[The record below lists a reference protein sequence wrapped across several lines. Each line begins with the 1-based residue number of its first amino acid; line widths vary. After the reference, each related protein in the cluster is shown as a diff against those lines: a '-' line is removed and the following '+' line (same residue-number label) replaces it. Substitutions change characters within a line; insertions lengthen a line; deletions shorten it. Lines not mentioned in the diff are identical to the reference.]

1 MKLGLGHFV
10 DRAMYQDYLRRL
22 DVRAVLSHYGAEN
35 QREEPGADGTTEVI
49 HSCLLD
55 KVDPHHAHGD
65 SNPSAAANIEKK
77 LFICYSYWAGDLI
90 QLIMRMEGK
99 DTITGVL
106 PVLGA
111 FLGEATESAEDITAE
126 IDAIFAAAESE
137 YQPPPPVY
145 SDRLLAPW
153 AVVHPYLAE
162 RGIDVDTAS
171 RLKIGWR
178 EEDNR
183 IVIPHFWE
191 NRLVGWQARTVPDRP
206 GQWPGTAD
214 PVPKYKSSFSFPKS
228 STLYNYDQARTHNR
242 CVVVESPFSVIKAE
256 ALGIPG
262 VVATFGAKV
271 SRCQHDLLAA
281 FDRVTVWMD
290 GDTAGRGAERRI
302 VRALAR
308 RVDLYVVTPD
318 AERDLG
324 DCATREEIESKLEA
338 ARPAW
343 MLLSEWDREDCCGR

>member
-99 DTITGVL
+99 DTVTGVL
-106 PVLGA
+106 PVPGA
-111 FLGEATESAEDITAE
+111 FLGETTESAEDITAE
-126 IDAIFAAAESE
+126 IDTIFAAAESE

-145 SDRLLAPW
+145 LRPPAGPW
-153 AVVHPYLAE
+153 AVVHPTWRSGHRRRHRLPPQDQLA
-162 RGIDVDTAS
+162 RRRQPDRDPA
-171 RLKIGWR
+171 LL
-178 EEDNR
+178 
-183 IVIPHFWE
+183 E
-191 NRLVGWQARTVPDRP
+191 NRLVGWQARTVPRSAGAVAGNRRTP
-206 GQWPGTAD
+206 SPR
-214 PVPKYKSSFSFPKS
+214 YKSSFSFPKS
-228 STLYNYDQARTHNR
+228 STLYNYDQARTQ
-242 CVVVESPFSVIKAE
+242 SVRGGRVPV
-256 ALGIPG
+256 LGDQGRGPRHPWRRRHLRLG
-262 VVATFGAKV
+262 TQRW
-271 SRCQHDLLAA
+271 SRFQHDLLAG

-308 RVDLYVVTPD
+308 RVDLVRGDTRRGTGSRRLRD
-318 AERDLG
+318 A
-324 DCATREEIESKLEA
+324 EIESSWRQHVL
-338 ARPAW
+338 PG
-343 MLLSEWDREDCCGR
+343 CC